1 MSYNNNARA
10 ATAYREREV
19 MTASPARLVVLVY
32 DHVLANLNRAK
43 VARDVKRTD
52 VQLEAIGKA
61 REGLAELLVTL
72 DLEKGG
78 AIAKQLQSLYTFM
91 LTELV
96 DAAKMD
102 AKRFDRI
109 IAMVNDLRE
118 AFVAIANDG
127 TARTT
132 AA

>member
-1 MSYNNNARA
+1 MSYNNYARA
-10 ATAYREREV
+10 ASAYREREV
-19 MTASPARLVVLVY
+19 MTATPARLVVLVY

-43 VARDVKRTD
+43 VARDAKRVD

-61 REGLAELLVTL
+61 REGITELLVTL

-78 AIAKQLQSLYTFM
+78 AIAQQLQALYTFM

-96 DAAKMD
+96 DGAKMD

-109 IAMVNDLRE
+109 VAMVMDLRE
-118 AFVAIANDG
+118 AFAAIANESA
-127 TARTT
+127 ARTT

>member
-1 MSYNNNARA
+1 MSYNTNARA

-43 VARDVKRTD
+43 VARDVKRPD

-61 REGLAELLVTL
+61 REGVTELLVTL

-78 AIAKQLQSLYTFM
+78 ALAQQLQSLYTFV

-96 DAAKMD
+96 DGAKMD

-109 IAMVNDLRE
+109 IAMVMDLRE
-118 AFVAIANDG
+118 AFAAIANDG
-127 TARTT
+127 AARTT

>member
-43 VARDVKRTD
+43 VARDVKRAD
-52 VQLEAIGKA
+52 VQIEAIDKA
-61 REGLAELLVTL
+61 REGITELLVTL

-78 AIAKQLQSLYTFM
+78 ALAQQLQSLYTFM

-96 DAAKMD
+96 DGATMD

-109 IAMVNDLRE
+109 IAMVMDLRE
-118 AFVAIANDG
+118 AFAAIGNDG
-127 TARTT
+127 AVRTT